1 MIDPL
6 INPAD
11 LKERESEL
19 KEYLKQVFQ
28 TEDFTEIMKQ
38 NRSNPKVNYFL
49 ADEIQLIQ
57 KLKSDDFDKEL
68 IDNTSFEYIL
78 TYKNEEFDHEQILR
92 IALKLFDLKQIS
104 SFNKIIDNFVECKT
118 LELETLIQLYKPNK
132 VAFTSSLSLKV

>member
-49 ADEIQLIQ
+49 ADEIQLI
-57 KLKSDDFDKEL
+57 
-68 IDNTSFEYIL
+68 
-78 TYKNEEFDHEQILR
+78 
-92 IALKLFDLKQIS
+92 
-104 SFNKIIDNFVECKT
+104 
-118 LELETLIQLYKPNK
+118 
-132 VAFTSSLSLKV
+132 